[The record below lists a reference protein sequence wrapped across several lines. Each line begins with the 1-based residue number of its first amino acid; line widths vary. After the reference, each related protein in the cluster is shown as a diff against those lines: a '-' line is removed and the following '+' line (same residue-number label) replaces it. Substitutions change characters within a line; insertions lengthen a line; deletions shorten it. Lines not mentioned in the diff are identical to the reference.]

1 METNEI
7 DLERRAFVLRA
18 VVSPKSWGSER
29 WLNSARREAGAIVS
43 NAPGSP
49 ALADVVAAHP
59 EVLGDWSRAL
69 FGEDLPIF
77 TKFLHADF
85 PPLVHVGFNRDVDR
99 AELTGWLARE
109 QALLRQLLASLEL
122 TDRARFEAFAS
133 LYSDWATLQARVR
146 WQSDDTANLATRL
159 QPFTQSG
166 KPEQSARLT
175 EWLEQLR
182 TNRAQIVEV
191 LNEVDLERED
201 GNLLLTSAGVMHAI
215 FGLSHQ
221 THPLDHTRPA
231 LQTLLRQMRRLAQA
245 GGTDSDLH
253 GLVAAAGLPALRAQN
268 AAPPK
273 NEGWL
278 PMRVDGKLTLVEPQ
292 QSSDTTY
299 SLADFYTPFIW
310 DGQRARFRKGDA
322 LHGLRSVDLAQ
333 QLYSVDLS
341 ATSID
346 ALRRVPTPIVERGQH
361 RAQLF
366 RLVDEADWPFFTAH
380 RLELDGTNATPA
392 TWSGD
397 HGPGV
402 FQQLVV
408 VRGDVELTDD
418 NGSTSMLNASVP
430 AFIPATMQGGYR
442 LSTSGAA
449 TILAFSVPGPR
460 GGIVHG

>member
-1 METNEI
+1 METNQI
-7 DLERRAFVLRA
+7 DLERRPFVLRA
-18 VVSPKSWGSER
+18 IESAKSWGSES

-49 ALADVVAAHP
+49 ALADIIAAHP
-59 EVLGDWSRAL
+59 EVLGTWSRSL
-69 FGEDLPIF
+69 FGDELPIF

-109 QALLRQLLASLEL
+109 QALLRQLLGSLQL

-146 WQSDDTANLATRL
+146 WQSDDTHTLAERL
-159 QPFTQSG
+159 APFAQPD
-166 KPEQSARLT
+166 KRARLG
-175 EWLEQLR
+175 EWLQQLR
-182 TNRAQIVEV
+182 VNRAQIVDV

-221 THPLDHTRPA
+221 THPLDHTRA
-231 LQTLLRQMRRLAQA
+231 TLQTLLRQLRRLAQA

-253 GLVAAAGLPALRAQN
+253 GLIDAAGLPAQRALN
-268 AAPPK
+268 LAPPK

-278 PMRVDGKLTLVEPQ
+278 PLSVGGKLTLVEPQ

-310 DGQRARFRKGDA
+310 DGKRARFRKGDA
-322 LHGLRSVDLAQ
+322 DHGLRSDVLAE
-333 QLYSVDLS
+333 QLAGVDLS
-341 ATSID
+341 ATTIES
-346 ALRRVPTPIVERGQH
+346 LRRVPVLIEERGQT

-380 RLELDGTNATPA
+380 RLQLEGAAGSPA
-392 TWSGD
+392 SWSGD
-397 HGPGV
+397 HAPGV

-408 VRGDVELTDD
+408 VAGEVELTDG
-418 NGSTSMLNASVP
+418 NGSVSMLSPSVP

-442 LSTSGAA
+442 LTSSGEA

>member
-1 METNEI
+1 METNQI
-7 DLERRAFVLRA
+7 DLERRPFVLRSID
-18 VVSPKSWGSER
+18 SPKSWGSES

-49 ALADVVAAHP
+49 ALADIIAAHP
-59 EVLGDWSRAL
+59 EVLGEWSRSL
-69 FGEDLPIF
+69 FGDELPIF

-85 PPLVHVGFNRDVDR
+85 PPLVHVGFNRAVDR

-109 QALLRQLLASLEL
+109 QALLRQLLGSLEL
-122 TDRARFEAFAS
+122 TSRARFDAFAS

-146 WQSDDTANLATRL
+146 WQSDDTATLAARL
-159 QPFTQSG
+159 APFTQ
-166 KPEQSARLT
+166 PEKHGRLV
-175 EWLEQLR
+175 EWLGQLR
-182 TNRAQIVEV
+182 TNRAQIVDV
-191 LNEVDLERED
+191 LNEIDLERED
-201 GNLLLTSAGVMHAI
+201 GNLILTSAGVIHAI

-231 LQTLLRQMRRLAQA
+231 LQTLLRQLRRLAQA

-253 GLVAAAGLPALRAQN
+253 GLIDAAELPQKRALN
-268 AAPPK
+268 LAPPK

-278 PMRVDGKLTLVEPQ
+278 PISVNGKLTLVEPQ

-322 LHGLRSVDLAQ
+322 DHGLRSVDLAE
-333 QLYSVDLS
+333 QLLGVELS

-346 ALRRVPTPIVERGQH
+346 SLRRVPVLIPEQGQQ

-366 RLVDEADWPFFTAH
+366 RLVDETDWPFFTAH
-380 RLELDGTNATPA
+380 RLQLDGSTATPA
-392 TWSGD
+392 TWHGD

-408 VRGDVELTDD
+408 VKGEVELTDA
-418 NGSTSMLNASVP
+418 NGSVSMLSPSVP

-442 LSTSGAA
+442 LSSSGEAL
-449 TILAFSVPGPR
+449 ILAFSVPGPR